1 MLKVVFHKRFF
12 ETYCADPASAPG
24 RMEAIVE
31 HLEGRVQW
39 VDAQPAEEAGIL
51 AVHSPLRL
59 QNVKTA
65 GLFDVAALA
74 AGGAIQA
81 ASLGMD
87 KPAFGLIRPPGHHAS
102 RDSAWGF
109 CYFNN
114 MAAAIENLHR
124 GGRIEKAFVL
134 DIDLHYGDGTMN
146 ILGNKKYVKIA
157 NPGAGTRSDYLGEV
171 KQTLPSSGVDVIA
184 ISAGFDHHVEDWG
197 GLLET
202 SDYLE
207 IGRLAALASRRAG
220 AGLFALLEGGY
231 NHQVLGQNVLA
242 LIHGMEEGWET

>member
-1 MLKVVFHKRFF
+1 MLNVVFHKRFY
-12 ETYCADPASAPG
+12 ETYSWDPASAPG
-24 RMEAIVE
+24 RMEAMVE
-31 HLEGRVQW
+31 HLEGRVRW
-39 VDAQPAEEAGIL
+39 VEARPAGEADIL
-51 AVHSPLRL
+51 AVHSSLRL

-65 GLFDVAALA
+65 GVIDMAALA

-114 MAAAIENLHR
+114 MAAAIERLR
-124 GGRIEKAFVL
+124 RDGRIEKAFVL
-134 DIDLHYGDGTMN
+134 DIDLHYGDGTVN
-146 ILGNKKYVKIA
+146 ILGNRKYVKIV
-157 NPGAGTRSDYLGEV
+157 NPGAGTRNDYLEEV
-171 KQTLPSSGVDVIA
+171 ERALPASGVDVIA

-202 SDYLE
+202 SDYKE
-207 IGRLAALASRRAG
+207 IGKMAALASRRAG
-220 AGLFALLEGGY
+220 AGLFGLLEGGY
-231 NHQVLGQNVLA
+231 NHRVLGHNVWA
-242 LIHGMEEGWET
+242 LIQGMEEGWET